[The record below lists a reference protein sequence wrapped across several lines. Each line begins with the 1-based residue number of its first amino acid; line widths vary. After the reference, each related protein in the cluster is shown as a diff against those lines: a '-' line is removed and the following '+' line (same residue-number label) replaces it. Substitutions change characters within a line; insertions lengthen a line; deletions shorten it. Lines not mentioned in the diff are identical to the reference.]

1 MWASKWND
9 RAWLSRQAQAVP
21 EADLYM
27 AVLLQGIVPADY
39 AFVLHT
45 ADPVTGAAGQLHGEV
60 VAGMGEALVGN
71 FPGRALAFSVEVSA
85 RSTGAARVQAQR
97 GLWSLSSVDMG
108 RRVRR
113 REKTKKR

>member
-9 RAWLSRQAQAVP
+9 RAWLSRRAQAVP
-21 EADLYM
+21 EPDLYM
-27 AVLLQGIVPADY
+27 AVLLQAIVPADY

-71 FPGRALAFSVEVSA
+71 FPGRALAFSVEVRSAHSA
-85 RSTGAARVQAQR
+85 RFAGAGSRQGAWQYSRCCVLCVCVR
-97 GLWSLSSVDMG
+97 LSG
-108 RRVRR
+108 R
-113 REKTKKR
+113 